1 MDLPD
6 YYALL
11 EVPYK
16 ATLAQ
21 IKQSYRRLARLHH
34 PDLNQQASDER
45 IKQLNE
51 AYAVL
56 SDRARRAA
64 YDIERLERARIALI
78 HDLLYQQ
85 YHAAPKKPDMT
96 WMQGV
101 KGFVSELKKGM
112 REP

>member
-1 MDLPD
+1 MSLPD
-6 YYALL
+6 YYSLL
-11 EVPYK
+11 EVPYH

-34 PDLNQQASDER
+34 PDLNQQASDEQ

-64 YDIERLERARIALI
+64 YDIQRLEMARIALI
-78 HDLLYQQ
+78 HDLLYRQ
-85 YHAAPKKPDMT
+85 YETAQKKPDLT

-101 KGFVSELKKGM
+101 KGFMSELKKEM
-112 REP
+112 RET

>member
-1 MDLPD
+1 MELPD
-6 YYALL
+6 YYTLL

-16 ATLAQ
+16 ATMAQ

-34 PDLNQQASDER
+34 PDLNQEASDER

-64 YDIERLERARIALI
+64 YDIQRLEMARIALI
-78 HDLLYQQ
+78 HDMLYQQ
-85 YHAAPKKPDMT
+85 YQSAAKQPDIT

-101 KGFVSELKKGM
+101 KGFMNELKKEM
-112 REP
+112 RES